1 MKVGGIWLTSRSV
14 LNEVE
19 IMTINGKSRIKSIG
33 IRKKTMESHL
43 TQLIFFIVS
52 LPRCAARAY
61 RSR

>member
-19 IMTINGKSRIKSIG
+19 IITINGKSRMKSIG

-43 TQLIFFIVS
+43 TQLIFFIVI
-52 LPRCAARAY
+52 LPHCAGRAY
-61 RSR
+61 R